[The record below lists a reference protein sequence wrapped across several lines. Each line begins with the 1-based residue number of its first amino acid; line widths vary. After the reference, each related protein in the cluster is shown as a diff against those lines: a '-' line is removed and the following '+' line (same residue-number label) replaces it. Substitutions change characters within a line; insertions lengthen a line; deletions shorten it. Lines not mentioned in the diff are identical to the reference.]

1 MVLSWLGRSRRTASV
16 DDLVARRRYGKAV
29 DALRAEF
36 DGRQPTVAERLR
48 LADLLVLAN
57 RGSEALPILLG
68 VADEQ
73 TRFGFTDKALEAL
86 RRASEVE
93 PGRPDI
99 GRRIATLRAAAK
111 APRTGGPARAAKAAP
126 DWGAALDQAFP
137 GAPHGNGDDPAA
149 KGAAAEEREGADP
162 GGAGAVTVGAVST
175 FEDEYLPESDLEPEP
190 PLADGAWEDEVPELD
205 LTEDDLEDEAPEL
218 HPSEHASAPP
228 IEVVGKVKAGEPR
241 PIRDWGDQPTQLSV
255 PLRVDAMLRSAEAER
270 EEAEAKHREAERRA
284 AEAEREKAEARRR
297 AAEAKRREAERLAA
311 EAKRLEAERRAA
323 EAKRREAER
332 RAAEAERREAE
343 ARRREAEAK
352 HREAEGRA
360 AEAER
365 RAAEAKHREAERRA
379 AEAGRRE
386 APEGR
391 SQDPAEEELRQF
403 LLALA
408 RASGSG
414 RRGLG
419 ATLFADFPREEL
431 RNVRRGL
438 TPHLFAPGDVVV
450 SEGDRGDSLFIIASG
465 SVRVLILGGHGQ
477 PFDIRRLDAGDF
489 FGEVALLSGRPR
501 TATVVAATPCQALE
515 IHRTALEHLVRLRPA
530 AQALMEE
537 VASSRAQCQEE
548 EAVRSLPPEA
558 ADPERAAAALQA
570 HFGSS
575 EWSPRVR
582 THLARLLLE
591 VGRQDDAL
599 AILAGVAQD
608 LARRGQAQ
616 KAITLLKKLERVRR
630 RGVQDIEL
638 APLRPGR
645 RRSARHA
652 PRDAETSGAP
662 GEPVSRATTGAAFR
676 EWVGLLIRATD
687 DLAAR
692 SAPSRPVEE
701 EAEGGGDGQGRH
713 LAG

>member
-1 MVLSWLGRSRRTASV
+1 MVLSWLAGSHRTASV

-29 DALRAEF
+29 EALRREF
-36 DGRQPTVAERLR
+36 SNRQPTAAERLR

-57 RGSEALPILLG
+57 RGAEAMPILLG

-73 TRFGFTDKALEAL
+73 TRYGFPDKALEAL

-99 GRRIATLRAAAK
+99 GRRIATLRATAK
-111 APRTGGPARAAKAAP
+111 APRAAGPKRAAKAAP

-137 GAPHGNGDDPAA
+137 GAPHGNGDDPTEKSEDPGEWA
-149 KGAAAEEREGADP
+149 GAAGRQGASD
-162 GGAGAVTVGAVST
+162 GDA
-175 FEDEYLPESDLEPEP
+175 YIPESELEPEP
-190 PLADGAWEDEVPELD
+190 PPADGAWDDEVPELD
-205 LTEDDLEDEAPEL
+205 LTEDELDGDAP
-218 HPSEHASAPP
+218 APP
-228 IEVVGKVKAGEPR
+228 VGVVGTAATDQPG
-241 PIRDWGDQPTQLSV
+241 PIDDWGDQPTQLSV
-255 PLRVDAMLRSAEAER
+255 PLRVDALLRSAKAER
-270 EEAEAKHREAERRA
+270 EDAEARRREAEARRREAERRA
-284 AEAEREKAEARRR
+284 AEAKRQEAEASRR
-297 AAEAKRREAERLAA
+297 AA
-311 EAKRLEAERRAA
+311 EAKRLEAERREAERREAEARRHEA
-323 EAKRREAER
+323 EAKRQEAER

-352 HREAEGRA
+352 RQ
-360 AEAER
+360 EAER
-365 RAAEAKHREAERRA
+365 RAAEAERREAEAKQREAERREA
-379 AEAGRRE
+379 AEA
-386 APEGR
+386 GR

-408 RASGSG
+408 RVSGSG

-419 ATLFADFPREEL
+419 ATLFSDFPRQEL

-477 PFDIRRLDAGDF
+477 PFDIRRLEDGDF

-515 IHRTALEHLVRLRPA
+515 IHRSALERLLRLRPA
-530 AQALMEE
+530 ARALMEE
-537 VASSRAQCQEE
+537 VASSRARCQEE

-558 ADPERAAAALQA
+558 ADPQRAAAALQA

-575 EWSPRVR
+575 SWSPRVR
-582 THLARLLLE
+582 THLARLLLD

-616 KAITLLKKLERVRR
+616 KAIALLKKVEQVRR
-630 RGVQDIEL
+630 RGIQEVEL

-652 PRDAETSGAP
+652 PSAAP
-662 GEPVSRATTGAAFR
+662 GGPGDPGSRAVTGAAFR
-676 EWVGLLIRATD
+676 EWVGLLVRATD
-687 DLAAR
+687 DLAR
-692 SAPSRPVEE
+692 STLSRPGEE
-701 EAEGGGDGQGRH
+701 GEERGGDGQGH
-713 LAG
+713 PLAGTASAEGDHQHAR

>member
-270 EEAEAKHREAERRA
+270 EE
-284 AEAEREKAEARRR
+284 
-297 AAEAKRREAERLAA
+297 
-311 EAKRLEAERRAA
+311 
-323 EAKRREAER
+323 
-332 RAAEAERREAE
+332 
-343 ARRREAEAK
+343 
-352 HREAEGRA
+352 
-360 AEAER
+360 
-365 RAAEAKHREAERRA
+365 AEAKHREAERRA

>member
-99 GRRIATLRAAAK
+99 GRRIATLRAVAK

-270 EEAEAKHREAERRA
+270 EE
-284 AEAEREKAEARRR
+284 
-297 AAEAKRREAERLAA
+297 
-311 EAKRLEAERRAA
+311 
-323 EAKRREAER
+323 
-332 RAAEAERREAE
+332 
-343 ARRREAEAK
+343 
-352 HREAEGRA
+352 
-360 AEAER
+360 
-365 RAAEAKHREAERRA
+365 AEAKHREAERRA